1 MECFCWLEYFSF
13 FFFYRFLSFLSWWRY
28 SKERDLIRK
37 WLNFHL
43 ERNYYL
49 TESRGERESVRERFH
64 FLTKFCVIGCTIYIY
79 VKKKIFCL
87 YKFHEDWRKKFDDY
101 KFFWICPLLLE
112 YEYYYSVSI
121 ENTNILSSCLINK
134 TTLDR
139 CILLSISNFPLFDI
153 LGNETRWKRIRRRF
167 FI

>member
-1 MECFCWLEYFSF
+1 METDEKNSTIIN
-13 FFFYRFLSFLSWWRY
+13 FLNLS
-28 SKERDLIRK
+28 IIA
-37 WLNFHL
+37 FAQ
-43 ERNYYL
+43 
-49 TESRGERESVRERFH
+49 
-64 FLTKFCVIGCTIYIY
+64 
-79 VKKKIFCL
+79 
-87 YKFHEDWRKKFDDY
+87 
-101 KFFWICPLLLE
+101 

-153 LGNETRWKRIRRRF
+153 LANETRWKHPAKI